1 MTARAAGLAAGLALG
16 MGAAPAAV
24 AAASPAQA
32 RPVAYDI
39 PPQPLPAAMEA
50 FAAVTGLQVLYDRPP
65 GAAPRSPGARGLL
78 APEAALRRLLAGTGF
93 AARLDGQGGVVL
105 YPLAAASSVP
115 EQSPGPPPNLPRLAL
130 DALQVEGAAVVEAP
144 RDGAVDLRFYRTLI
158 RNGVREALSGDPKTS
173 KDDYDAMLELEIAGD
188 GTVQRAR
195 LAASTGDRERD
206 RAIVDAV
213 QGLALDQPPPVDLP
227 HPVRVDVKSRKR
239 P

>member
-1 MTARAAGLAAGLALG
+1 MHGCCNIT
-16 MGAAPAAV
+16 
-24 AAASPAQA
+24 
-32 RPVAYDI
+32 I
-39 PPQPLPAAMEA
+39 PRHELIRIE
-50 FAAVTGLQVLYDRPP
+50 V
-65 GAAPRSPGARGLL
+65 
-78 APEAALRRLLAGTGF
+78 LRRGVWGESTQHDFYGVNTGGVGDDVPCDGF
-93 AARLDGQGGVVL
+93 AIERHRLDASLHAVGVLHRDVEL
-105 YPLAAASSVP
+105 GTT